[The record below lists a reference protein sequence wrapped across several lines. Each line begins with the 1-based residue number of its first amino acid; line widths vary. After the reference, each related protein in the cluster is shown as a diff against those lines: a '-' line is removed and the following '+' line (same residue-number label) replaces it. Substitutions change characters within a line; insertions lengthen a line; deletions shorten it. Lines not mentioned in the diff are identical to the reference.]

1 MYRRNDVG
9 RVCTAL
15 CAIAVSL
22 ACSTHEAQQAAPSP
36 VPVKVEPVSPAADVT
51 LARYSGSLEPIAR
64 VDMAFR
70 VGGYVDRI
78 GQIRGED
85 GALRTLAEGDFVTR
99 GSMLARIR
107 SEDYS
112 QKVATARA
120 GLGQARSEAKL
131 AEMELGRSQK
141 LFAANAISKAEL
153 DAKLARAEYAR
164 ANVDASAARVNEAG
178 VALDD
183 AVLRAPM
190 DGVILARDLE
200 VGALVSPGRTVLT
213 VADVGR
219 VKARFA
225 VPEAVVEK
233 LSLGS
238 PVSVHVG
245 AERETRA
252 PQRALDARVTR
263 IAPAADSRGRV
274 FTIEAELSN
283 ADGSL
288 RPGTVISVRVPEAT
302 LATAAASVPLS
313 AIVRSPADPRGFA
326 VYVLEGAE
334 PRGTVRL
341 AAVKLG
347 EVLGNAVTVESG
359 LRAGQRV
366 VTIGSTLVRDGGE
379 AVVIPSS
386 AN

>member
-1 MYRRNDVG
+1 MNRRNDVG

-15 CAIAVSL
+15 CAIGLAL
-22 ACSTHEAQQAAPSP
+22 ACSTHESSSAVASPAA
-36 VPVKVEPVSPAADVT
+36 VPVKVEKVSAAADVT
-51 LARYSGSLEPIAR
+51 LARFSGSIEPIAR

-78 GQIRGED
+78 GQVRGDD

-99 GSMLARIR
+99 GSLLARIR
-107 SEDYS
+107 SEDYA

-120 GLGQARSEAKL
+120 GLGQAQSEAKL
-131 AEMELGRSQK
+131 AEMELSRAQQ
-141 LFAANAISKAEL
+141 LYRANAISKAEL
-153 DAKLARAEYAR
+153 DAKVARAEYAR
-164 ANVDASAARVNEAG
+164 ANVDASAARANEAG

-183 AVLRAPM
+183 TTLRAPM

-200 VGALVSPGRTVLT
+200 IGALVAPGRTVLT

-252 PQRALDARVTR
+252 PQRAFDARVTR
-263 IAPAADSRGRV
+263 IAPAADTRGRV
-274 FTIEAELSN
+274 FTIEAELPN
-283 ADGSL
+283 PDGSL
-288 RPGTVISVRVPEAT
+288 RPGSVISVRLPEAT
-302 LATAAASVPLS
+302 LAAAASVPLS
-313 AIVRSPADPRGFA
+313 AIVRSASDPRGFA
-326 VYVLEGAE
+326 VYVLEGTE

-347 EVLGNAVTVESG
+347 EVLGNAVSVESG
-359 LRAGQRV
+359 LSVGQRV
-366 VTIGSTLVRDGGE
+366 VTVGSTLVRDGGE
-379 AVVIPSS
+379 AVVIP
-386 AN
+386 

>member
-1 MYRRNDVG
+1 MSPRFNVG

-15 CAIAVSL
+15 CAIGVSL
-22 ACSTHEAQQAAPSP
+22 ACSTHESRRAVASP
-36 VPVKVEPVSPAADVT
+36 VPVKVEPVSPAADVN

-78 GQIRGED
+78 AQVRGDD
-85 GALRTLAEGDFVTR
+85 GAPRALAEGDLVTR
-99 GSMLARIR
+99 GSLLARIR
-107 SEDYS
+107 SEDYA

-141 LFAANAISKAEL
+141 LYAANAISKAEL
-153 DAKLARAEYAR
+153 DTKVARAEYAR
-164 ANVDASAARVNEAG
+164 ANVDASAARASEAG

-183 AVLRAPM
+183 ALLRAPM

-213 VADVGR
+213 VADVSR

-233 LSLGS
+233 LSVGS

-245 AERETRA
+245 AEREARA

-274 FTIEAELSN
+274 FTIEAELPN
-283 ADGSL
+283 PDGSL
-288 RPGTVISVRVPEAT
+288 RAGSVISVRVPEAT

-347 EVLGNAVTVESG
+347 EVLGNAVSVESG
-359 LRAGQRV
+359 LRAGERV
-366 VTIGSTLVRDGGE
+366 VTVGSSLVRDGGE
-379 AVVIPSS
+379 AVVIP
-386 AN
+386 

>member
-1 MYRRNDVG
+1 MNRRNDVG

-15 CAIAVSL
+15 CAIGVSL
-22 ACSTHEAQQAAPSP
+22 ACSTHESRPVVASP
-36 VPVKVEPVSPAADVT
+36 TPVKVEPVSPAADVT

-64 VDMAFR
+64 VEMAFR

-78 GQIRGED
+78 GQVRGDD
-85 GALRTLAEGDFVTR
+85 GSLRTLAEGDFVTR

-107 SEDYS
+107 SEDYA

-120 GLGQARSEAKL
+120 GLGQAQSEAKL
-131 AEMELGRSQK
+131 AEMELSRSQK
-141 LFAANAISKAEL
+141 LFTSSAISKAEL
-153 DAKLARAEYAR
+153 DTKVARAEFAR
-164 ANVDASAARVNEAG
+164 ANVDASAARANEAG

-183 AVLRAPM
+183 TLLRAPM
-190 DGVILARDLE
+190 DGVILNRDLE
-200 VGALVSPGRTVLT
+200 VGALVSPGRMVLT

-252 PQRALDARVTR
+252 QQRAFEARVTR

-274 FTIEAELSN
+274 FTVEAELPN
-283 ADGSL
+283 PDGSL
-288 RPGTVISVRVPEAT
+288 RPGSVISVRVPEAT
-302 LATAAASVPLS
+302 LATAPASVPLS
-313 AIVRSPADPRGFA
+313 AIVRSPTDPRGFA

-347 EVLGNAVTVESG
+347 DVLGNAVSVESG
-359 LRAGQRV
+359 LSVGQRV

-379 AVVIPSS
+379 AVVIP
-386 AN
+386 

>member
-1 MYRRNDVG
+1 MNPRYDVG

-15 CAIAVSL
+15 CAIALSL
-22 ACSTHEAQQAAPSP
+22 ACSTHEPPRAALSP
-36 VPVKVEPVSPAADVT
+36 VPVKVERVSPAADVT

-78 GQIRGED
+78 GQVRGDD

-107 SEDYS
+107 SEDYA

-141 LFAANAISKAEL
+141 LYASNAISKAEL
-153 DAKLARAEYAR
+153 DTKVARAEFAR
-164 ANVDASAARVNEAG
+164 ANVDASAARANEAG

-183 AVLRAPM
+183 ALLRAPM
-190 DGVILARDLE
+190 DGVVLARDLE
-200 VGALVSPGRTVLT
+200 VGALVAPGRVVLT
-213 VADVGR
+213 VADVSR

-233 LSLGS
+233 LSVGS
-238 PVSVHVG
+238 PISVHVG

-252 PQRALDARVTR
+252 PQRAFDALITR

-274 FTIEAELSN
+274 FTVEAELPN
-283 ADGSL
+283 PDGSL
-288 RPGTVISVRVPEAT
+288 RPGSVISVRVPEAT
-302 LATAAASVPLS
+302 LATAPASVPLS
-313 AIVRSPADPRGFA
+313 AIVRSPTDRRGFA
-326 VYVLEGAE
+326 VYILEGAE

-341 AAVKLG
+341 ASVKLG
-347 EVLGNAVTVESG
+347 EVLGNAVSVAGG
-359 LRAGQRV
+359 LSVGQRV

-379 AVVIPSS
+379 AIVIP
-386 AN
+386 

>member
-1 MYRRNDVG
+1 MNRRHDVG

-15 CAIAVSL
+15 CAIGLSL
-22 ACSTHEAQQAAPSP
+22 ACSTHESQRAAPSP
-36 VPVKVEPVSPAADVT
+36 VPVKVERVAPAAEVT
-51 LARYSGSLEPIAR
+51 LARYSGSIEPIAS

-78 GQIRGED
+78 GQVRGDD
-85 GALRTLAEGDFVTR
+85 GALRALAEGDVVTR
-99 GSMLARIR
+99 GSLLARIR
-107 SEDYS
+107 SEDYA

-141 LFAANAISKAEL
+141 LYAANAISKAEL
-153 DAKLARAEYAR
+153 DTKVARAEFAR
-164 ANVDASAARVNEAG
+164 ANVDASAARASEAG

-183 AVLRAPM
+183 TLLRAPM

-200 VGALVSPGRTVLT
+200 VGALVSPGRVVLT
-213 VADVGR
+213 VADVSR

-233 LSLGS
+233 LSVGS

-252 PQRALDARVTR
+252 VQRAFDARVTR

-274 FTIEAELSN
+274 FSIEAELPN
-283 ADGSL
+283 PEGAL
-288 RPGTVISVRVPEAT
+288 RPGSVISVRLPEAT
-302 LATAAASVPLS
+302 LAAAPASVPLS
-313 AIVRSPADPRGFA
+313 AIVRSPTDPRGFA
-326 VYVLEGAE
+326 AYVLEGNE

-347 EVLGNAVTVESG
+347 EVLGNAVSVQSG
-359 LRAGQRV
+359 LSVGQRV

-379 AVVIPSS
+379 AVVIP
-386 AN
+386 